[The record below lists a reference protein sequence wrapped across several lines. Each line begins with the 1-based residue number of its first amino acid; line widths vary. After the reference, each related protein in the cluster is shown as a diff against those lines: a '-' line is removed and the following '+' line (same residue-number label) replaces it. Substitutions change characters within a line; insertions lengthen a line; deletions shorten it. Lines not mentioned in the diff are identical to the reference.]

1 MMSVG
6 PVTDLPVPVH
16 PSAIELDRRV
26 VCLFGLPFDVIDL
39 VGAAREVRE
48 AARTGRRCWVS
59 TPNLNFVIAA
69 RRDAE
74 FRRSVLCSQLSLVDG
89 MPLVWAARIL
99 GLPLH
104 QRVAGSDLFDT
115 LSRHDHGN
123 PISVYFYGGPEGAAQ
138 AACERV
144 NARTGGLRCVGY
156 ESPGFGSLDS
166 MSTDA
171 VIDRINAT
179 QPDFVIVSLG
189 AKKGQAWIERNHPRL
204 FAPVIS
210 HLGAVVNFEA
220 GTVRRAP
227 PLWRRLGLEWLWR
240 IMQEPALWR
249 RYAGDA
255 RALLPM
261 LWGSVLPLWW
271 ARVRRDRHASRLDTH
286 LEAPAAGA
294 VTLRLRGVCV
304 AATVPALRQACK
316 DALALS
322 CDLHLDLQ
330 AVEELDA
337 EAMGLLLLVQA
348 HQQRLGRGCAITVAS
363 PLVRRRLR
371 QHGCADL
378 LASP

>member
-1 MMSVG
+1 MTTATPG
-6 PVTDLPVPVH
+6 ADL
-16 PSAIELDRRV
+16 SQLDRRV
-26 VCLFGLPFDVIDL
+26 VCLLGLPFDVLTLDETL
-39 VGAAREVRE
+39 QEVRD
-48 AARTGRRCWVS
+48 AIAQRRRCWLS
-59 TPNLNFVIAA
+59 TPNLNFLIAA
-69 RRDAE
+69 RQDPE
-74 FRRSVLCSQLSLVDG
+74 FRRTVLHSELSVADG
-89 MPLVWAARIL
+89 MPIVWLARLL
-99 GLPLH
+99 GLPLRE
-104 QRVAGSDLFDT
+104 RVAGSDVFEAL
-115 LSRHDHGN
+115 HHGN
-123 PISVYFYGGPEGAAQ
+123 AARPVRAYFFGGPDGAAE
-138 AACERV
+138 AASRRI
-144 NARTGGLRCVGY
+144 NALGGGLHCVGFD
-156 ESPGFGSLDS
+156 SPGFGSLDS

-171 VIDRINAT
+171 VIERINAT
-179 QPDFVIVSLG
+179 QPDFVVVSLG
-189 AKKGQAWIERNHPRL
+189 AKKGQAWIERNRHRL
-204 FAPVIS
+204 MAPVIGP
-210 HLGAVVNFEA
+210 LGAVVNFEA

-322 CDLHLDLQ
+322 CDLRLDLQ

-378 LASP
+378 LKSL